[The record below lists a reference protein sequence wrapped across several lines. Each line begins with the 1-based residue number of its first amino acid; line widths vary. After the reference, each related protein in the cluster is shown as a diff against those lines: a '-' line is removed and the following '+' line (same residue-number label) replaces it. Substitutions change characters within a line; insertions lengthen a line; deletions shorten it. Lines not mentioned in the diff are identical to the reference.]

1 MRLKEKYSSTSQ
13 SPENVSQ
20 DVTFESIDERVK
32 LAITCAAEKKASG
45 TVLLDLR
52 EIADFTDFFIIT
64 SGSNQRQVQAI
75 SDEIEEKMKRQFG
88 ETPLNIEG
96 YNSAEWI
103 LMDYGDFIVHIFG
116 EKEREFYDLERLW
129 RDART
134 IKLPEDL

>member
-20 DVTFESIDERVK
+20 NVTFESIDERVK

-75 SDEIEEKMKRQFG
+75 SDEIEEKMKKQFG

>member
-1 MRLKEKYSSTSQ
+1 MRLKEKYSSASQ
-13 SPENVSQ
+13 SLENVSQ

-32 LAITCAAEKKASG
+32 LAITCAAEKKALG

-75 SDEIEEKMKRQFG
+75 SDEIEEKMKRRFG

>member
-13 SPENVSQ
+13 SPENVTQ

-32 LAITCAAEKKASG
+32 LAIICAAEKKALG

-88 ETPLNIEG
+88 EIPLNIEG

-129 RDART
+129 RDAKI